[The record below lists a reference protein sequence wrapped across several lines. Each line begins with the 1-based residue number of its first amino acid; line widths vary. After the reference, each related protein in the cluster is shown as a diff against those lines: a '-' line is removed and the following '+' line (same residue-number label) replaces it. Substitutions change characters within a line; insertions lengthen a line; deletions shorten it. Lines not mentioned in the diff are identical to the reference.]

1 MRNMPISM
9 HVKYNGYIG
18 QCFFKDTCIWK
29 SIICDFYQMNV
40 ICNMKGM
47 LNSLKFPA
55 HNCKIEKSYL
65 SFFLLIV
72 QGQGHF
78 YGLHFPGE
86 WRLLTL
92 GWISCLFSTHKSAQI
107 WCYLLY
113 KGLDAVRFVVTV
125 GKCGAFLMPPKTPQH
140 FLYSLK
146 GCHIGV

>member
-9 HVKYNGYIG
+9 HVKYNGY
-18 QCFFKDTCIWK
+18 KDSVFSKTHAYENPLFVI
-29 SIICDFYQMNV
+29 FTNV